1 MNIIIPIIGWSLNKR
16 IVLVKAFFYG
26 KFKKKT
32 HYLEWDYLKK
42 IKKIKLGE
50 KKKGQKPRTKPLEI

>member
-1 MNIIIPIIGWSLNKR
+1 MNIIIPIIGWALNTR
-16 IVLVKAFFYG
+16 IVLVKAFSDG

-42 IKKIKLGE
+42 IKK
-50 KKKGQKPRTKPLEI
+50 KK